1 MFGGKQLKDYTRLV
15 LSVGVNLQKG
25 QGLEIACPVERR
37 ELAHALT
44 QTAYEMGAKIVRV
57 RWDDEV
63 IDRLNFENAQ
73 TEVLTKIPESLVKSK
88 EELVKEGFCYVAV
101 AADNPQ
107 AFKNVPAQKL
117 AAYSQAKS
125 IALKKF
131 SDQVMSNGIR
141 WCVVSVP
148 TKEWARQVFPNSA
161 NPEKNLLDAIAK
173 TMRLDYDDPLTAWQ
187 DHVNLLDERAN
198 YLNKMNFEYLRF
210 NNSVGTDLKVGLA
223 TDHVWLSAKEKAKD
237 GIEFVANMPTE
248 EVFTAPHRLKIDG
261 TVRSSLPLCDNGQII
276 DNFTLQFKKGKI
288 TGFSA
293 EKGYENLKHLVE
305 TDKGTLSLG
314 EVALIGKNSPIAQ
327 SGILFYNTLFDEN
340 ASCHLALGKGYP
352 TTVKN
357 GANLTANEL
366 KKLGVNDSVEHVD
379 FMIGTPDLSVTGIS
393 YDGKETPV
401 FADGEWVVR

>member
-1 MFGGKQLKDYTRLV
+1 MFSGKELKDYTKLV
-15 LSVGVNLQKG
+15 LSIGVNLQKG

-63 IDRLNFENAQ
+63 IDKLNFENAQ
-73 TEVLTKIPESLVKSK
+73 TDVLTKIPKWLVESK

-107 AFKNVPAQKL
+107 AFKSVPAKKL
-117 AAYSQAKS
+117 SAYYQAKS
-125 IALKKF
+125 KALKNF

-148 TKEWARQVFPNSA
+148 TKEWAKQVFPKSKT
-161 NPEKNLLDAIAK
+161 PEKDLLNAIAK
-173 TMRLDYDDPLTAWQ
+173 TMRLDHADPLLAWKE
-187 DHVNLLDERAN
+187 HINLLDKRAE
-198 YLNKMNFEYLRF
+198 YLNQMNFEYLHF
-210 NNSVGTDLKVGLA
+210 KNSKGTDLKVGLA
-223 TDHVWLSAKEKAKD
+223 IDHLWLSAKEKAKD

-261 TVRSSLPLCDNGQII
+261 VVHSALPLCENGQII

-288 TGFSA
+288 VSFSA
-293 EKGYENLKHLVE
+293 EKGYEVLKNIIE

-314 EVALIGKNSPIAQ
+314 EVALIGKNSPISK

-340 ASCHLALGKGYP
+340 ASCHLALGKAYP

-357 GANLTANEL
+357 GDKLSIAEL
-366 KKLGVNDSVEHVD
+366 KRKGVNDSVEHVD

-393 YDGKETPV
+393 YDGKETV
-401 FADGEWVVR
+401 IFKDGEWII

>member
-1 MFGGKQLKDYTRLV
+1 MFSGKELKDYTKLV
-15 LSVGVNLQKG
+15 LSIGVNLQKG

-63 IDRLNFENAQ
+63 IDKLNFENAQ
-73 TEVLTKIPESLVKSK
+73 TDVLTKIPKWLVESK
-88 EELVKEGFCYVAV
+88 EELVKEGFCYVAI

-107 AFKNVPAQKL
+107 AFKSVPTKKL
-117 AAYSQAKS
+117 SSYYQAKS
-125 IALKKF
+125 KALKKF

-148 TKEWARQVFPNSA
+148 TKEWAKQVFPKSRA
-161 NPEKNLLDAIAK
+161 PEKDLLNAIAK
-173 TMRLDYDDPLTAWQ
+173 TMRLDHADPLLAWKE
-187 DHVNLLDERAN
+187 HINLLDKRAE
-198 YLNKMNFEYLRF
+198 YLNQMNFEYLHF
-210 NNSVGTDLKVGLA
+210 KNSKGTDLKVGLA
-223 TDHVWLSAKEKAKD
+223 IDHLWLSAKEKAKD

-261 TVRSSLPLCDNGQII
+261 VVHSALPLCENGQII

-288 TGFSA
+288 VSFSA
-293 EKGYENLKHLVE
+293 EKGYDVLKNIIE

-314 EVALIGKNSPIAQ
+314 EVALIGKNSPISK

-340 ASCHLALGKGYP
+340 ASCHLAIGKSYP

-357 GANLTANEL
+357 GDKLSTAEL
-366 KKLGVNDSVEHVD
+366 KRKGVNDSVEHVD

-393 YDGKETPV
+393 YDGKETV
-401 FADGEWVVR
+401 IFKDGEWII